1 MRIAVV
7 DDDQIELVLLEELA
21 GDFDKTLSFTG
32 YTTVKSFVEGG
43 PSQYDLI
50 FLDRRIPPHTEFS
63 ETLPLLTE
71 AGYCGRVI
79 LMTAHG
85 SGVRAED
92 YEFEIVGPVDK
103 LELLDPARLEALIR
117 NL

>member
-7 DDDQIELVLLEELA
+7 DDDPIELILLEELA
-21 GDFDKTLSFTG
+21 GDFDKTLNFTG
-32 YTTVKSFVEGG
+32 HTTLKSFIDSG
-43 PSQYDLI
+43 PSQFDLV
-50 FLDRRIPPHTEFS
+50 FLDRRIPPYTEFS
-63 ETLPLLTE
+63 ETLPMLTE
-71 AGYCGRVI
+71 AGYRGRVI